1 MSLLDDV
8 SIVVTPNAYKAG
20 TLYGVLPVP
29 IEGSEL
35 VSNGNFANSGNWGG
49 SFSINT
55 SSGQLTKTA
64 GGLAFQTGVITSGKK
79 YKIVVDVASLDGATN
94 IYAGG
99 NNSENLTVGVQTI
112 FMTGGSQN
120 DFIGLN
126 NGFTSSSGSVF
137 NSISVKEFTA
147 SDMDVTRAT
156 AATRVD
162 ENGLVNY
169 AEVLGSELVTCG
181 DFACA
186 DPNAAWTVGAGW
198 NIANGKATASPAAD
212 YLSQANVY
220 DHTTVKTYKV
230 TYDIT
235 VDSGTFVFLIT
246 GKTGSSFFA
255 EQTTSG
261 TYTAY
266 FTTTGSSGD
275 GRLFIAHQFN
285 FDGDVNSVSVKE
297 SDRNNVPRIDYTG
310 GGCPHIL
317 AEPQRTN
324 LVTYSEAFNNSYWTK
339 SGASVTSGFTSP
351 DGISNAFKLVEDT
364 SSNLHIINRI
374 ITVSNA
380 TNYSTS
386 IFAKLGERTKFGIR
400 DGFSNKW
407 ITINLSNG
415 SVIDSNGLIS
425 SKITQ
430 LENDWYKIS
439 FTFQTA
445 DTSSTFK
452 AYILGDSYTSGSPDD
467 VSNRYQGNGSSGLYI
482 YGAQVEAG
490 SYATSYI
497 PTSGSTVTRNKDVF
511 SRDGISSLIN
521 DSEGVFFAEFS
532 VFDILT
538 NSKVISLVKSSAPSS
553 NAVLLYYNGNRIA
566 FDIYS
571 SSATVSVTTNIT
583 NALQLN
589 KVALKYKSGDIA
601 LWFNGVE
608 IVTNTN
614 TISLSGLDKL
624 EFDYVSGNDFYG
636 KVKQLQVYKTA
647 LTDAQL
653 TSLTS

>member
-49 SFSINT
+49 SFSIAG
-55 SSGQLTKTA
+55 GQLTKTA
-64 GGLAFQTGVITSGKK
+64 SGLAFQTGVITSGKK

-169 AEVLGSELVTCG
+169 AHVEGVDVVTNG
-181 DFACA
+181 DFATDSNWA
-186 DPNAAWTVGAGW
+186 KGANTTISGGKLNSNSAGVYVIASQVPSPVILPN
-198 NIANGKATASPAAD
+198 K
-212 YLSQANVY
+212 VY
-220 DHTTVKTYKV
+220 KYSVEYT
-230 TYDIT
+230 IT
-235 VDSGTFVFLIT
+235 SGSVRLGDSHAVWE
-246 GKTGSSFFA
+246 GSLQS
-255 EQTTSG
+255 TSG
-261 TYTAY
+261 TYTNIVTSSSSANGQIY
-266 FTTTGSSGD
+266 ITSPSSDFVGSVD
-275 GRLFIAHQFN
+275 N
-285 FDGDVNSVSVKE
+285 VSIIE
-297 SDRNNVPRIDYTG
+297 TDLNNVPRIDYTG

-324 LVTYSEAFNNSYWTK
+324 LVTYSEDFQNYFNVTEITLNSNY
-339 SGASVTSGFTSP
+339 AISP
-351 DGISNAFKLVEDT
+351 DGTTNANKINFPS
-364 SSNLHIINRI
+364 SSNSMYKSGLSLSGTH
-374 ITVSNA
+374 TVSFYVKGEGANIGKTFDVRLQGTSVNQNLDVTITGEWVRFEA
-380 TNYSTS
+380 QTDGLSVFELTN
-386 IFAKLGERTKFGIR
+386 R
-400 DGFSNKW
+400 
-407 ITINLSNG
+407 
-415 SVIDSNGLIS
+415 
-425 SKITQ
+425 
-430 LENDWYKIS
+430 
-439 FTFQTA
+439 
-445 DTSSTFK
+445 SSTT
-452 AYILGDSYTSGSPDD
+452 IGSGSLILFGF
-467 VSNRYQGNGSSGLYI
+467 QI
-482 YGAQVEAG
+482 EAG
-490 SYATSYI
+490 SYSTSYI
-497 PTSGSTVTRNKDVF
+497 PTSGSTVTRNKDQF
-511 SRDGISSLIN
+511 TRDGISSLIN
-521 DSEGVFFAEFS
+521 DTEGVFFAEFS